1 MKSKGD
7 RQVTRLK
14 RNGFIKEI
22 LKNKVLYIMFLPV
35 ALWFIAFAYVPMGGI
50 VIAFKDY
57 NNAQGILWSDWN
69 GIDNFKYLFLSG
81 KALLVTLNTLK
92 YNIIFLTC
100 YTIFSLL
107 VALMLA
113 EMTGKWFKKIAQ
125 SFTFLPYF
133 VSWVVVSSFLY
144 NFFNYEFGTVNT
156 LLNSFG
162 MEPVN
167 IYSNVGYWYF
177 ILPFLYV
184 WKWVGYGS
192 VLYLS
197 AIMGIDQECYEAA
210 TIDGANSYQKIF
222 RITLPLLKPTVI
234 ILVLLGVGRIMRGE
248 FDMFYNLIGN
258 NGPLMDGTDIIDTL
272 VFRSLAGTQDFG
284 MASASGMYQSVLC
297 FVIIMV
303 VNTIAKKID
312 ADYALF

>member
-1 MKSKGD
+1 M
-7 RQVTRLK
+7 TRLK
-14 RNGFIKEI
+14 RNSFIKEI

-100 YTIFSLL
+100 YTVFSLL

-156 LLNSFG
+156 LLEALG

-167 IYSNVGYWYF
+167 IYSNVGYWYV

-210 TIDGANSYQKIF
+210 TIDGANAYQKIF

-284 MASASGMYQSVLC
+284 MASASGLYQSVLC

-312 ADYALF
+312 SDYALF